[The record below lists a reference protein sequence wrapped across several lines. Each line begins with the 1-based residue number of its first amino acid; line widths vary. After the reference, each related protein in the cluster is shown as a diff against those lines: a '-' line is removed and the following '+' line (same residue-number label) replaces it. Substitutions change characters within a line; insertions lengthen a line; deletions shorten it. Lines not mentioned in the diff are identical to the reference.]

1 LSLAKCIEYS
11 LPLNATPL
19 RQFQSRKDDN
29 LSFGIIKKLE
39 EKKVTV
45 ENCWILDVKEIGQ
58 LLSNQRYSG
67 KIKELSKRLPKL
79 ILVMFII

>member
-1 LSLAKCIEYS
+1 MVDTLDLLFELAKCIEYS

-29 LSFGIIKKLE
+29 LPFDIIKKLE

-45 ENCWILDVKEIGQ
+45 EKLLDLDVKEIGQ
-58 LLSNQRYSG
+58 LISNQLYGG
-67 KIKELSKRLPKL
+67 KSKNSPNDYLN
-79 ILVMFII
+79 